1 LHYPVNMEIVWSS
14 QCQQEEAI
22 ENFRYVQDARLII
35 CREHGYA
42 VRNLDRHLLDYHDYS
57 RDIRKTIAAQFR
69 GVPLVAPETASL
81 PKAYGPPIEDLAP
94 PRRGFLCEESDCGCV
109 SSRRATIAE
118 HCNKHGW
125 RSLPGEREH
134 WREVWIQSFSLTPGK
149 QRWFIVR
156 VEEEP
161 GEDAVHPISEEVLA
175 QKETILQDFDGLTA
189 QRKQQVEVLERE
201 MDKTE
206 RTGWWKRTDWP
217 THLHKANL
225 KHLAHAARLPD
236 KEDNALKKV
245 GDAVDAL
252 IEECVK
258 GLRSLPL
265 ELRRWLKSVQMNEV
279 DQRPMG
285 RLQNQDSQDRYAI
298 YWKRLICYT
307 LRVVQSQPS
316 SEIEDAQPS
325 EGEEAQPSGGEESSS
340 ETLAVA
346 PTCLA
351 RQDKMADARRLF
363 PWLAGQKELALEV
376 LKCAQQGGGGD
387 IARSL
392 LDLSATFIFQKVY
405 HQPFESPMLHFMAIL
420 GIDAENNRLRTG
432 NDYSYMLAGLLYCTR
447 VVGLEL
453 MLPSNRRTTQGVPE
467 FDAFLEKRKQFLA
480 DGSMSAVSNMISLL
494 AYGKH
499 IALNHGNAGGVFWE
513 MERRV
518 MNLHGMRIIM
528 EKFKAMVQRAITDAE
543 EMFWDRLMW
552 TPDPSDRLVMD
563 IDKLTDDITFRK
575 LGAYFVEN
583 RHNGVAS
590 KWKDVTM
597 DKMLTSSRG
606 KKMHRNGRWHTRLVR
621 EYMREVDKFRKLLL
635 FCIHITGGQPA
646 RGTEILSLRFKN
658 GSYRDRNIFIMDG
671 FVTTVTLY
679 NKTEAEWDTPK
690 VVPRFLPWRVG
701 QLLALYLVYSQ
712 PFVEMVSVRTGQ
724 GCGWSEYI
732 WADDKG
738 PWETPKLTSILR
750 HRTGQDLGHALGT
763 LDFRHAAVG
772 IGRVYVG
779 DTFASGYKDEAG
791 EIEEPEMETDDPL
804 EISAG
809 RGSAVG
815 VNRYAVR
822 SDIVRHLSQR
832 NMDTFRP
839 LSESWHR
846 FLGLESRK
854 TATAASVVSKRKG
867 EELKTP
873 VAKAKKVDISWAGG
887 LMTPASFSTGH
898 DAGSTTTI
906 ATPNS
911 MGSPST
917 PGGAMRT
924 PVPVTNM
931 FSSPLQRFA
940 VSGNFAPSSP
950 QAPPPPPTRAKPAP
964 SFVDTEQQKKA
975 VRKALG
981 LAETAA
987 VAYKSPEQ
995 EEALERILNG
1005 LDSALAVVLPT
1016 GGGKS
1021 LLFTA
1026 PACLDDP
1033 GMSIVVIPYKQLMVD
1048 TVEDAK
1054 GLGIGAVEWS
1064 HDLHDPADIVFVSA
1078 DKLNNTFFD
1087 YAARMAGKGLV
1098 RRVFIDECHL
1108 AVTAHSWRPKMV
1120 SLARLRCI
1128 EAPTIMLTAT
1138 LPLHMEGD
1146 LETSMLCELSL
1157 TLIRACTARR
1167 ATKYIVRAGVE
1178 GGKLMEEAIEV
1189 CSKRLARLKNKAKMV
1204 VYCRSKGECEQL
1216 AEALGCNFFF
1226 SGSADNE
1233 DVIKIWKEAGG
1244 CVVATTALGTGVNY
1258 TGVTLAVH
1266 VGMPYGLI
1274 DFAQESGRAGR
1285 GGEVVTSLILLEKDW
1300 QTREQAR
1307 RLAMRRAWS
1316 PDEKAMLDFVNT
1328 DDCRRLILG
1337 RYFDRKPAQD
1347 CVSGGME
1354 RCDRCCNGISDW
1366 ARSEEERVSE
1376 REAVEE
1382 ALDQMA
1388 NGCPVCWVAA
1398 ALGSDRGWMHDGRT
1412 CRQRERIPLDT
1423 GDTLLLD
1430 EKACDQFRATIRY
1443 LDGSKTCHACG
1454 ISQKMCHTRESGQ
1467 GGCQW
1472 PRIAIPIVM
1481 LATSNTFGRN
1491 IIRQAGYEDEP
1502 GDWAAYA
1509 LWLGQ
1514 PHRLRLW
1521 GELVSNSMV
1530 VIKDFL
1536 IYCKQELKAE
1546 PWDAESMGDFDE
1558 PEHECEEGGL
1568 AVGSTDGNDATG
1580 SSDIFDSDVLGDY
1593 MDGNGDDAGAGGDD
1607 KGNED
1612 NEDDNDVAQVAP
1624 TQRYWRRQSRVIES
1638 VLDPNRL
1645 RELTDEWHEQ
1655 CAVCKASGKIARG
1668 HRHWSECSRMQGV
1681 REKMSEVIKILEGVR
1696 FTSFAH
1702 CKWCYRSQAVCEMWA
1717 RSVNLQGRVVFKK
1730 KPGVDCKYGSWVLEA
1745 TAAFLVLG
1753 ADGGLEEWR
1762 ARDPSL
1768 AALKQEMGKKHRRG
1782 EVEFSGLFGYFYTW
1796 A

>member
-1 LHYPVNMEIVWSS
+1 MEIVWSS
-14 QCQQEEAI
+14 QRQQAEAI
-22 ENFRYVQDARLII
+22 VNFRYVQDARLIV

-57 RDIRKTIAAQFR
+57 RDVRKTIAAQFR
-69 GVPLVAPETASL
+69 GMPLVAPETASL

-94 PRRGFLCEESDCGCV
+94 PRRGFLCEEANCGWI

-134 WREVWIQSFSLTPGK
+134 WRDVWIQSFSLTPGK
-149 QRWFIVR
+149 QRWFVVR
-156 VEEEP
+156 IEEEP
-161 GEDAVHPISEEVLA
+161 GEDTVHPISEDVRA
-175 QKETILQDFDGLTA
+175 QKEMILQDFDELTA
-189 QRKQQVEVLERE
+189 QRKQQLEVLGRE
-201 MDKTE
+201 MDKPD

-217 THLHKANL
+217 AHLHKANL

-245 GDAVDAL
+245 GDAIDVL
-252 IEECVK
+252 MEECVK
-258 GLRSLPL
+258 GLTCLPL
-265 ELRRWLKSVQMNEV
+265 ELRRWLKSAQMNEV

-285 RLQNQDSQDRYAI
+285 RLQNQDSQDRYAN

-307 LRVVQSQPS
+307 LRVAQSQPS
-316 SEIEDAQPS
+316 LEIEDALQS
-325 EGEEAQPSGGEESSS
+325 EDEESSN
-340 ETLAVA
+340 ETLGVA
-346 PTCLA
+346 PACLA
-351 RQDKMADARRLF
+351 RQDKMADAHRLF

-376 LKCAQQGGGGD
+376 LRCADPGGGGD
-387 IARSL
+387 IARSI

-432 NDYSYMLAGLLYCTR
+432 NDYSYMLAGLLYCAR

-453 MLPSNRRTTQGVPE
+453 MLPCAHRKTQGVPE
-467 FDAFLEKRKQFLA
+467 FDAFLERRKQFLA
-480 DGSMSAVSNMISLL
+480 DGSMSAISNMISLL

-513 MERRV
+513 ADRRI
-518 MNLHGMRIIM
+518 MNLHGARIVM
-528 EKFKAMVQRAITDAE
+528 EKFKAMVQRAVTDAE
-543 EMFWDRLMW
+543 DLFWERLMW
-552 TPDPSDRLVMD
+552 TPDPSDRLVLD

-575 LGAYFVEN
+575 LGAYFVDN
-583 RHNGVAS
+583 KQNGLAL

-606 KKMHRNGRWHTRLVR
+606 KKMHRGGKWHMRLVR

-635 FCIHITGGQPA
+635 FCVHVSGGQPA

-658 GSYRDRNIFIMDG
+658 GSYRDRNVFIMDG
-671 FVTTVTLY
+671 SVMTVTLY
-679 NKTEAEWDTPK
+679 NKTEAEWDIPK

-712 PFVEMVSVRTGQ
+712 PFVEMLSVRTGE

-738 PWETPKLTSILR
+738 PWETPKLTNVLR
-750 HRTGQDLGHALGT
+750 QRTGQDLGHALGT
-763 LDFRHAAVG
+763 LGFRHAAVG
-772 IGRVYVG
+772 IGREHVG

-791 EIEEPEMETDDPL
+791 EVEEPEIECDDPL

-846 FLGLESRK
+846 FLGLQSRK
-854 TATAASVVSKRKG
+854 TAVTPSMAHKRKG
-867 EELKTP
+867 GDLKTP
-873 VAKAKKVDISWAGG
+873 VAKAKKGEISWAGG
-887 LMTPASFSTGH
+887 LMTPATFSVRR
-898 DAGSTTTI
+898 DESSTTT
-906 ATPNS
+906 TPPN
-911 MGSPST
+911 GTEAPST
-917 PGGAMRT
+917 PCAMGRS
-924 PVPVTNM
+924 PASGTNV

-940 VSGNFAPSSP
+940 VSGSFVPSSP
-950 QAPPPPPTRAKPAP
+950 QVPSSLRAPPSRTRPAP
-964 SFVDTEQQKKA
+964 SFVSTEQQRNA

-981 LAETAA
+981 LAETAV
-987 VAYKSPEQ
+987 VAYKCPEQ

-1005 LDSALAVVLPT
+1005 LDSALAVILPT

-1033 GMSIVVIPYKQLMVD
+1033 GMTIVVVPYRQLMD
-1048 TVEDAK
+1048 ETVEDAK
-1054 GLGIGAVEWS
+1054 KRGIDAVQWS
-1064 HDLHDPADIVFVSA
+1064 HDLQDPADIVFVSA

-1098 RRVFIDECHL
+1098 RRVFVDECHL
-1108 AVTAHSWRPKMV
+1108 AVTAHSWRPRMV

-1138 LPLHMEGD
+1138 LPLRMEAD
-1146 LETSMLCELSL
+1146 LEASMLCELSL
-1157 TLIRACTARR
+1157 TLIRACTARGT
-1167 ATKYIVRAGVE
+1167 TKYIVRAGVE

-1189 CSKRLARLKNKAKMV
+1189 CSKRLACLQNKSKMV
-1204 VYCRSKGECEQL
+1204 VYCRSKVECEQL
-1216 AEALGCNFFF
+1216 AEALGCNFFY

-1233 DVIKIWKEAGG
+1233 DVIRIWKEAGG

-1258 TGVTLAVH
+1258 AGVALAVH

-1285 GGEVVTSLILLEKDW
+1285 GGEMVTSLILLEKDW
-1300 QTREQAR
+1300 QAREQMR

-1316 PDEKAMLDFVNT
+1316 PDEKAMLDFANT
-1328 DDCRRLILG
+1328 DDCRRLVLG
-1337 RYFDRKPAQD
+1337 RYFDKKPAQD
-1347 CVSGGME
+1347 CISGEME
-1354 RCDRCCNGISDW
+1354 RCDRCCNGVSDW
-1366 ARSEEERVSE
+1366 AWSEKEMSGE
-1376 REAVEE
+1376 REAVED

-1398 ALGSDRGWMHDGRT
+1398 ALGSGRGWMHEGRT
-1412 CRQRERIPLDT
+1412 CRQRERVPLDT
-1423 GDTLLLD
+1423 GNALLLG
-1430 EKACDQFRATIRY
+1430 ENACDQFRATIRY

-1454 ISQKMCHTRESGQ
+1454 ISQKMCRTRESGQ

-1472 PRIAIPIVM
+1472 PRIATPIAM

-1491 IIRQAGYEDEP
+1491 IIRRAGYEDEA
-1502 GDWAAYA
+1502 GDWGAYA

-1536 IYCKQELKAE
+1536 IYCKQRMKAE
-1546 PWDAESMGDFDE
+1546 PWDAESMGDPDE
-1558 PEHECEEGGL
+1558 DEHWHEGGEL
-1568 AVGSTDGNDATG
+1568 PVQSAVDDDLTG
-1580 SSDIFDSDVLGDY
+1580 SSDIFGEGTV
-1593 MDGNGDDAGAGGDD
+1593 GNGDDVDAGDTG
-1607 KGNED
+1607 
-1612 NEDDNDVAQVAP
+1612 EDDNDDDDDDEAAVARGTP
-1624 TQRYWRRQSRVIES
+1624 KQRYWGRESRMIDP
-1638 VLDPNRL
+1638 VLDPKRL

-1655 CAVCKASGKIARG
+1655 CAACKVTGKIARG
-1668 HRHWSECSRMQGV
+1668 HRHWSECNRVDG
-1681 REKMSEVIKILEGVR
+1681 EKERISEAIKILEEVQ
-1696 FTSFAH
+1696 FASFAH
-1702 CKWCYRSQAVCEMWA
+1702 CRWCYRSQAVCEMWA
-1717 RSVNLQGRVVFKK
+1717 RSVNWQGRVVFKK
-1730 KPGVDCKYGSWVLEA
+1730 KPGIDCKYGRWVLEA
-1745 TAAFLVLG
+1745 AAIFLVFG

-1762 ARDPSL
+1762 VRDPSL
-1768 AALKQEMGKKHRRG
+1768 AALKQEMGRKYRRG